1 MKLGL
6 GPSMTFPEHGQKQLF
21 LGEFVPEAGS
31 GGSHSVQM

>member
-6 GPSMTFPEHGQKQLF
+6 GPSMTSPELDQKRLL
-21 LGEFVPEAGS
+21 LGAFVPEAGS